1 MDQPPTFDGENEL
14 RALGY
19 RAIAGIDEVGRGALA
34 GPVVAAAV
42 VLPLEADIPCLSLV
56 RDSKQLN
63 SQRRENVFELI
74 MEARIPF
81 GLGAV
86 SHALVDALGI
96 VPATRMAMSLAVDN
110 LGVRPDYLLID
121 AMSPLDTPLPQ
132 RAIIRGDQT
141 CLSIAC
147 ASIVAKVS
155 RDRHMGQMEALY
167 PGYGLADHKG
177 YGTPKHLERICE
189 LGPCPI
195 HRRTFAPFRPRLVL

>member
-1 MDQPPTFDGENEL
+1 MDGLPTFDGEDEV

-19 RAIAGIDEVGRGALA
+19 GVIAGIDEVGRGALA

-42 VLPLEADIPCLSLV
+42 VLPRDTCIPWLSLV
-56 RDSKQLN
+56 RDSKQLS
-63 SQRRENVFELI
+63 SQHRD
-74 MEARIPF
+74 RIFDLVVETRIAF

-96 VPATRMAMSLAVDN
+96 VKATRLAMNLAVDN
-110 LGVRPDYLLID
+110 LRERPDYLLID
-121 AMSPLDTPLPQ
+121 AMSLPETRLPQ
-132 RAIIRGDQT
+132 KGIIRGDQF

-147 ASIVAKVS
+147 ASVVAKVS
-155 RDRHMGQMEALY
+155 RDRHMQQMDALY

-177 YGTPKHLERICE
+177 YGTPDHLEKLRE

-195 HRRTFAPFRPRLVL
+195 HRRTFSPLRERLM